1 MLQGVPEM
9 LIRRACAADAPHVAA
24 IYDHYVRC
32 TAVTF
37 ATATPSTDHYA
48 RQIADD
54 RYPFLVCE
62 EEGRVT
68 GFAYAAAFRT
78 KEAYRWGVE
87 LTIYLAPDVPRRGGR
102 GRALLE
108 ECLSLLRR
116 QGYLQAYS
124 CITLPN
130 GASIGLHEALGFR
143 EIGRFP
149 ATGYK
154 LGRWHDVV
162 WLGLQLGEMVDDP
175 PEPARLPTV

>member
-1 MLQGVPEM
+1 MHCRLARP
-9 LIRRACAADAPHVAA
+9 ADAPRLVE
-24 IYDHYVRC
+24 IYTPYVTS

-37 ATATPSTDHYA
+37 ATAALTE
-48 RQIADD
+48 ADFLHKMQD
-54 RYPFLVCE
+54 VFPFLVCE
-62 EEGRVT
+62 ENGQVM
-68 GFAYAAAFRT
+68 GYAYAAAFRA

-108 ECLSLLRR
+108 GCLTLLRQ

-130 GASIGLHEALGFR
+130 EASIGLHKALGFR